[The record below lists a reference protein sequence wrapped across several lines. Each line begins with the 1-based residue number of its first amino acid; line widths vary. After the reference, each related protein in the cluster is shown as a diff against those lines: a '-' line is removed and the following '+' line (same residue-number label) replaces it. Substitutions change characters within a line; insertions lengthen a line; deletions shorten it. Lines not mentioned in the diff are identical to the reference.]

1 MIEHTRSPEAVLAS
15 LDTSRAGLTAAEAER
30 RRAEVGPNQLPVPRT
45 SILRLVVRQFHDVL
59 VYVLLAALGLSL
71 VTGWLEPGP
80 PQWSHFVDAI
90 VIAVILFGNASLG
103 VAQEMRAENAIAALQ
118 ALLAPHARVRREGV
132 EQVVPASEL
141 VPGDVVIL
149 DTGDRCAADGRLL
162 EANALRVD
170 ESSLTGESL
179 PVAKGA
185 EAVAAETPLAERT
198 SLVFAGTLVTHGSGV
213 VVVTRTGLATESGQI
228 AHLVTTTAEDPTPL
242 QRQLA
247 RLGRFLGIAALV
259 AVVVVVALGVA
270 RSMPW
275 LEVLLVGVALAVS
288 AVPEGLPA
296 VVTVAFALGARAMV
310 EKRALVRRLDAL
322 ETLGAVS
329 TIATDKTGTLTTNRM
344 TVVAVESDDVEQ
356 LAIVVASC
364 NHADL
369 PDIGDPTELAV
380 LTWAAGQAVD
390 RQPIDEE
397 EVPFSSERKHMITRH
412 GRRSFVKGAPEV
424 LLARA
429 DPPRPDLEAA
439 AEAMGARGL
448 RCLAGAV
455 VEGGRWR
462 VLGVLGLEDPP
473 RDGVAEA
480 IAQAGGASI
489 RTIMITGDHVATATA
504 IARQV
509 GIEPRA
515 ITGAELDAL
524 SPESLRETVRTT
536 SVFARVTPQ
545 HKVAIC
551 DALQANGEVVAM
563 TGDGVNDAPALK
575 AAHVGLAMGQRGT
588 DVAREAAD
596 IVLADDHYATIVSAV
611 REGRR
616 IHDNIRKFVVFLLRA
631 NPYEIALLLA
641 AMVIGWPLPYLPIH
655 LLWINLLTDGLPAM
669 ALATTR
675 ADPDIMARPPRNP
688 TESLLAGEE
697 PRLALAVWLNFAAVF
712 GFFAVRVL
720 SGDDIAQVRTET
732 LTLGIVLELLLA
744 ISARS
749 RQPAWQVPLGSNPWL
764 LWAVAGVFGLHL
776 LLLTTPLGTLLRLT
790 EVSGTAW
797 LQILAVALPTF
808 LVFELSKLVLARG
821 RRFVGGRSSPA
832 PL

>member
-1 MIEHTRSPEAVLAS
+1 SA
-15 LDTSRAGLTAAEAER
+15 
-30 RRAEVGPNQLPVPRT
+30 
-45 SILRLVVRQFHDVL
+45 
-59 VYVLLAALGLSL
+59 
-71 VTGWLEPGP
+71 
-80 PQWSHFVDAI
+80 
-90 VIAVILFGNASLG
+90 
-103 VAQEMRAENAIAALQ
+103 
-118 ALLAPHARVRREGV
+118 
-132 EQVVPASEL
+132 
-141 VPGDVVIL
+141 
-149 DTGDRCAADGRLL
+149 
-162 EANALRVD
+162 
-170 ESSLTGESL
+170 LTGESL
-179 PVAKGA
+179 PVGKSVA
-185 EAVAAETPLAERT
+185 AVAEQTPLAERT

-213 VVVTRTGLATESGQI
+213 VVVTRTGLDTASGQI
-228 AHLVTTTAEDPTPL
+228 AHLVTNTAEDPTPL
-242 QRQLA
+242 QQQLA

-296 VVTVAFALGARAMV
+296 VVTVTFALGATAMAD
-310 EKRALVRRLDAL
+310 KRALVRRLDAL

-356 LAIVVASC
+356 LSVVVASC
-364 NHADL
+364 NHAEV
-369 PDIGDPTELAV
+369 PDIGDPTDLAV
-380 LTWAAGQAVD
+380 LTWALARGAS

-397 EVPFSSERKHMITRH
+397 EVPFSSEWKYARTRH
-412 GRRSFVKGAPEV
+412 GPRSFVKGAPEV

-429 DPPRPDLEAA
+429 DPPRPDLASAA
-439 AEAMGARGL
+439 SAMGSRGL
-448 RCLAGAV
+448 RCLAGAI
-455 VEGGRWR
+455 VENGRWQ

-473 RDGVAEA
+473 REGVTEA
-480 IAQAGGASI
+480 IEQARRASI

-509 GIEPRA
+509 GIEPHA
-515 ITGAELDAL
+515 MTGSEIDAL
-524 SPESLRETVRTT
+524 PPGSLREAVMTT

-588 DVAREAAD
+588 DVDREAAD

-616 IHDNIRKFVVFLLRA
+616 IHDNIRRFVVFLLRA

-641 AMVIGWPLPYLPIH
+641 AMLTGWPLPYLPIH
-655 LLWINLLTDGLPAM
+655 LLWINLLTDGLPAV

-675 ADPDIMARPPRNP
+675 ADPDIMERPPRDP

-697 PRLALAVWLNFAAVF
+697 VRLALAVALNFAAVF
-712 GFFAVRVL
+712 GFFAYRIL

-749 RQPAWQVPLGSNPWL
+749 RAPAWRVPLASNPWL
-764 LWAVAGVFGLHL
+764 LWAVAGVLGLHL
-776 LLLTTPLGTLLRLT
+776 VLLNTPLGMLLRLT
-790 EVSGTAW
+790 EVGGTAW
-797 LQILAVALPTF
+797 LGILAIALPVF
-808 LVFELSKLVLARG
+808 LLFELSKVVSLRVLEFARH
-821 RRFVGGRSSPA
+821 GRSSSR
-832 PL
+832 